1 METTSLPS
9 QTITLDRTDLAIL
22 RTLQQNA
29 KLTTKE
35 LAAAVHL
42 SPTPV
47 FERMKRLERQGVIKK
62 YVAILDAQKL
72 DRAFMVFCSVK
83 LSRMNHDIALDFS
96 RRITEIAEVTECYNI
111 SGDFDYLLKIN
122 VRDMAQYQQILLEKL
137 GTIESLGSLKSSFVM
152 DEVKHSYGI
161 NL

>member
-1 METTSLPS
+1 ME
-9 QTITLDRTDLAIL
+9 QFDRTDLAIL
-22 RTLQQNA
+22 RTLQANA

-42 SPTPV
+42 TPTPV
-47 FERMKRLERQGVIKK
+47 FERLKRLERQGVIKK
-62 YVAILDAQKL
+62 YVAVLDAQKL
-72 DRAFMVFCSVK
+72 NRAFVVFCSVK
-83 LSRMNHDIALDFS
+83 LSRMNRDIALDFT
-96 RRITEIAEVTECYNI
+96 RRIREISEVTECYNI

-122 VRDMAQYQQILLEKL
+122 VQDMAQYQQILLNKL

-152 DEVKHSYGI
+152 DEVKHCYGI

>member
-1 METTSLPS
+1 MEHF
-9 QTITLDRTDLAIL
+9 DRTDLAIL
-22 RTLQQNA
+22 RTLQENA

-42 SPTPV
+42 TPTPV
-47 FERMKRLERQGVIKK
+47 FERLKRLERQGVIKK
-62 YVAILDAQKL
+62 YVAVLDAQKL
-72 DRAFMVFCSVK
+72 NRAFVVFCSVK
-83 LSRMNHDIALDFS
+83 LSRMNHDIALDFT
-96 RRITEIAEVTECYNI
+96 RRIREISEVAECYNI

-122 VRDMAQYQQILLEKL
+122 VQDMAQYQQILLNKL

-152 DEVKHSYGI
+152 DEVKHCYGI

>member
-9 QTITLDRTDLAIL
+9 QPITLDRTDLAIL

>member
-1 METTSLPS
+1 ME
-9 QTITLDRTDLAIL
+9 QFDRTDLAIL
-22 RTLQQNA
+22 RTLQENA

-42 SPTPV
+42 TPTPV
-47 FERMKRLERQGVIKK
+47 FERLKRLERQGVIKK
-62 YVAILDAQKL
+62 YVAVLDAQKL
-72 DRAFMVFCSVK
+72 NRAFVVFCSVK
-83 LSRMNHDIALDFS
+83 LSRMNHDIALDFT
-96 RRITEIAEVTECYNI
+96 RRIREISEVTECYNI

-122 VRDMAQYQQILLEKL
+122 VQDMAQYQQILLNKL

-152 DEVKHSYGI
+152 DEVKHCYGI

>member
-1 METTSLPS
+1 ME
-9 QTITLDRTDLAIL
+9 QFDRTDLAIL
-22 RTLQQNA
+22 RTLQANA

-42 SPTPV
+42 TPTPV
-47 FERMKRLERQGVIKK
+47 FERLKRLERQGVIKK
-62 YVAILDAQKL
+62 YVAVLDAQKL
-72 DRAFMVFCSVK
+72 NRAFVVFCSVK
-83 LSRMNHDIALDFS
+83 LSRMNHDIALDFT
-96 RRITEIAEVTECYNI
+96 RRIREISEVTECYNI

-122 VRDMAQYQQILLEKL
+122 VQDMAQYQQILLNKL

-152 DEVKHSYGI
+152 DEVKHCYGI